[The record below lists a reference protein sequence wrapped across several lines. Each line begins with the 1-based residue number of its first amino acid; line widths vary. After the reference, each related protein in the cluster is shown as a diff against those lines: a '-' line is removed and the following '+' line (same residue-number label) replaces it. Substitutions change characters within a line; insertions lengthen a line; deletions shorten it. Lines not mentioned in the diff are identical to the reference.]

1 MASARPAA
9 QRNRRSP
16 SVLLSGA
23 LSARP
28 LRVGYPAECIG
39 HPCAR
44 IPPSREAKIFF
55 EATEIAREKFHSRNS
70 QKTVDGKM
78 TCGAGK
84 RRPRRHRSESS
95 VGELFSGRAAPVASG
110 ALPSQ
115 PLGS

>member
-84 RRPRRHRSESS
+84 RRPRSHSALDRLLNLLE
-95 VGELFSGRAAPVASG
+95 G
-110 ALPSQ
+110 AHLDLPHA
-115 PLGS
+115 LA